1 MFCRVLCGYVYVGS
15 VYLEPSARA
24 ACDTL
29 ERMTDKAKWPYP
41 SYETLVYSHHHD
53 VAHNTTL

>member
-1 MFCRVLCGYVYVGS
+1 VSDVAAFALGS